1 MPAFKAVKMAISS
14 VERHEATL
22 DASSARGVAAVATNV
37 PRSVSTQTSVYTQS
51 PPASTQRAP
60 LALCCG
66 RCVLCAQHVSMAEG
80 SSLLATTTPRGMA
93 TGARLQART
102 HVAGRKGMQA
112 CAHGS
117 PTRLR
122 APAARRGLNAQQPLA
137 APVQGWRRRRLPLPC
152 ATSASPLPCPPSALR
167 PRAHPPHPPPH
178 PALAAWKSRARKSAR
193 EGSRPGCGR
202 GLRRTLEACPATHRH
217 ANR

>member
-1 MPAFKAVKMAISS
+1 MWRQGPERLRPRHGEGPTSGTAPAAAPPPLTRQPIPPHRLPAQWRRQSNLARAHARAHVQRLAACND
-14 VERHEATL
+14 ER
-22 DASSARGVAAVATNV
+22 
-37 PRSVSTQTSVYTQS
+37 
-51 PPASTQRAP
+51 
-60 LALCCG
+60 
-66 RCVLCAQHVSMAEG
+66 
-80 SSLLATTTPRGMA
+80 
-93 TGARLQART
+93 
-102 HVAGRKGMQA
+102 VAGRKGMQA

>member
-1 MPAFKAVKMAISS
+1 MAFAFMMSATRVAPGPGAPSPA
-14 VERHEATL
+14 
-22 DASSARGVAAVATNV
+22 
-37 PRSVSTQTSVYTQS
+37 PRRRPGIGDRPLPHPPPLTR
-51 PPASTQRAP
+51 PHCLPASRERWRRQEQSCTR
-60 LALCCG
+60 
-66 RCVLCAQHVSMAEG
+66 
-80 SSLLATTTPRGMA
+80 
-93 TGARLQART
+93 ART
-102 HVAGRKGMQA
+102 TLAACNDERVAGRKGMQA

-202 GLRRTLEACPATHRH
+202 GLRRSLEACPATHRH

>member
-1 MPAFKAVKMAISS
+1 MVLGGAPAPDPPAHSPPPPPRFMRA
-14 VERHEATL
+14 
-22 DASSARGVAAVATNV
+22 VAAAT
-37 PRSVSTQTSVYTQS
+37 S
-51 PPASTQRAP
+51 
-60 LALCCG
+60 
-66 RCVLCAQHVSMAEG
+66 
-80 SSLLATTTPRGMA
+80 
-93 TGARLQART
+93 GAIVHART
-102 HVAGRKGMQA
+102 HAQRLAACNDERVAGRKGMQA

-202 GLRRTLEACPATHRH
+202 GLRRPLEACPATHRH